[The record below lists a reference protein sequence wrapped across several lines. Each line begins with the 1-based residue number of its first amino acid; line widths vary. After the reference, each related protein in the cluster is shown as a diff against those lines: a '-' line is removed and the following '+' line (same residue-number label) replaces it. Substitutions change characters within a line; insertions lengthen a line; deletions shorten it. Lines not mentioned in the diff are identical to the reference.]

1 MRGSLRRPLR
11 VANLARILVLEI
23 PGICF
28 DVQDVTEG
36 LVCLGGTCL
45 VGAGDR
51 LQMRQRRIEFRVRVQ
66 LTHRLLLVHRGI
78 ERLFQDKGFCRR
90 GRRHRLRVAAV
101 LAIQF
106 ELVHLDRRH
115 K

>member
-1 MRGSLRRPLR
+1 MICLRSPLR
-11 VANLARILVLEI
+11 VANLTRILVLEI

-28 DVQDVTEG
+28 DVQDVTER
-36 LVCLGGTCL
+36 LVRLGGARL
-45 VGAGDR
+45 VRAGDR
-51 LQMRQRRIEFRVRVQ
+51 LQMRQRWIQLRVRVQ
-66 LTHRLLLVHRGI
+66 LTHRLLLVRRGI
-78 ERLFQDKGFCRR
+78 ECLFQDKGFCRR

-101 LAIQF
+101 LTIQF